1 MANITKKDI
10 VISLFRAII
19 WSFLFL
25 YTLYLFINKIV
36 IVPGKDWIYNTI
48 IFFIIL
54 LLSLV
59 IIIVWLFK
67 ICIKKQKIVAF
78 LLWIFLI
85 LFAYYSWIV
94 DYPQNWNYVFLRD
107 GLSLLWVIISI
118 IWLTDICFYD
128 KCKELKEK
136 EKEEQMEI
144 IEV

>member
-59 IIIVWLFK
+59 IIIVWVFK